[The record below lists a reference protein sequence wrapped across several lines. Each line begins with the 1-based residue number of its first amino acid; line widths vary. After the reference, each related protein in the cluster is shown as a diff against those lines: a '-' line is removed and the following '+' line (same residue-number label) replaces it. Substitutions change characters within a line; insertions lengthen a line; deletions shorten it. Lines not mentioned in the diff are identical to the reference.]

1 VKENFLS
8 TPALS
13 VDHAI
18 AALPAMKLFIGGQW
32 VDSDSKDL
40 IHVINP
46 ATGKCLAS
54 IPHASANDVAKAVE
68 SARKAW
74 DGWRLTPPFERAAAC
89 HRIADRILAHKEEI
103 AAIVTLEQGKPYH
116 AEALPEVEETAENF
130 RIAAEDVKRLETPII
145 PARDPN
151 KRLFTFKVAIGTW
164 AIITPWNFPTVI
176 PSEYFGPGLAAGN
189 TIIFKPAEQTPLAG
203 FMLTQCIEEADLPS
217 GVFNLVSGDGA
228 TTGDALVTH
237 PGIDGIG
244 LTGETTTGDTI
255 QRRAGVKKLL
265 MELGGN
271 GPQIVLED
279 ADLTRA
285 ARAAA
290 FGAYFNAGQVCCATE
305 RVLVDRRVHKD
316 FLDLLITE
324 AKNIQVG
331 DPFHPDV
338 KMGPMN
344 NNAVLEKTERH
355 LGDALQ
361 KGARVVFG
369 GKRADGH
376 ATNMFFE
383 PTVIDNV
390 TADTLLNKEETFG
403 PVVPVITVSDY
414 DQAIELANGTGYGL
428 QMAVFTRDID
438 KAFYFADRLRTGNVV
453 INDTTD
459 YWEAH
464 EPFGGGGGTRSGYG
478 RLGGRF
484 TFDDMTHLKTV
495 ALHINNPR

>member
-1 VKENFLS
+1 MS
-8 TPALS
+8 SPAMQPEQ
-13 VDHAI
+13 VI
-18 AALPAMKLFIGGQW
+18 ATLPPMKLFIGGKW
-32 VDSDSKDL
+32 VDSDSKEQID
-40 IHVINP
+40 VVSP
-46 ATGKCLAS
+46 ATGKLLAR
-54 IPHASANDVAKAVE
+54 IPHASTSDVARAVE
-68 SARKAW
+68 SARTAW
-74 DGWRLTPPFERAAAC
+74 DGWRMTAPFERAAAC
-89 HRIADRILAHKEEI
+89 HRIADRIMARKEQI
-103 AAIVTLEQGKPYH
+103 AAVISLEQGKPYF

-164 AIITPWNFPTVI
+164 GIITPWNFPTVI

-189 TIIFKPAEQTPLAG
+189 TIVFKPAEQTPLAAF
-203 FMLTQCIEEADLPS
+203 FMTQCIEEAGLPP
-217 GVFNLVSGDGA
+217 GVFNLITGDGP
-228 TTGDALVTH
+228 TTGDALVSH
-237 PGIDGIG
+237 PGIDAIG

-279 ADLTRA
+279 ADLPRA

-305 RVLVDRRVHKD
+305 RVLVDKRVHKD
-316 FLDLLITE
+316 FLDLVIQE
-324 AKNIQVG
+324 AKNIRVG
-331 DPFHPDV
+331 DPLLQGV
-338 KMGPMN
+338 TMGPMN
-344 NNAVLEKTERH
+344 NTPVLEKTERH
-355 LGDALQ
+355 LADAVQ

-369 GKRADGH
+369 GKRAAGQ
-376 ATNMFFE
+376 ATKMYFE

-390 TADTLLNKEETFG
+390 STTMLLNKEETFG
-403 PVVPVITVSDY
+403 PVVPVITVSAY
-414 DQAIELANGTGYGL
+414 DEAIALANGTGYGL

-438 KAFYFADRLRTGNVV
+438 KAFYFAERLRSGNVV

-484 TFDDMTHLKTV
+484 TFEDMTHLKTV
-495 ALHINNPR
+495 ALHVNPLK

>member
-1 VKENFLS
+1 MSSAAMQPEQV
-8 TPALS
+8 
-13 VDHAI
+13 I
-18 AALPAMKLFIGGQW
+18 ATLPPMKLFIGGKW
-32 VDSDSKDL
+32 VESDSKEQID
-40 IHVINP
+40 VISP
-46 ATGKCLAS
+46 ATGKLLAR
-54 IPHASANDVAKAVE
+54 IPHASTSDVARAVE
-68 SARKAW
+68 SGRAAW
-74 DGWRLTPPFERAAAC
+74 DGWRMTAPFERAAAC
-89 HRIADRILAHKEEI
+89 HRIADRIMARKEQI
-103 AAIVTLEQGKPYH
+103 AAVISLEQGKPYF

-164 AIITPWNFPTVI
+164 GIITPWNFPTVI

-189 TIIFKPAEQTPLAG
+189 TIVFKPAEQTPLAAF
-203 FMLTQCIEEADLPS
+203 FMTQCIEEAGLPP
-217 GVFNLVSGDGA
+217 GVFNLITGDGP
-228 TTGDALVTH
+228 TTGDALVSH
-237 PGIDGIG
+237 PGIDAIG

-279 ADLTRA
+279 ADLPRA

-305 RVLVDRRVHKD
+305 RVLVDKRVHKD
-316 FLDLLITE
+316 FLDLVIQE
-324 AKNIQVG
+324 AKNIRVG
-331 DPFHPDV
+331 DPLLQGV
-338 KMGPMN
+338 TMGPMN
-344 NNAVLEKTERH
+344 NTPVLEKTERH
-355 LGDALQ
+355 LADAVQ

-369 GKRADGH
+369 GKRAANQ
-376 ATNMFFE
+376 ATKMYFE
-383 PTVIDNV
+383 PTVIDGV
-390 TADTLLNKEETFG
+390 STTMLLNKEETFG
-403 PVVPVITVSDY
+403 PVVPVITVSEY
-414 DQAIELANGTGYGL
+414 DEAIALANGTGYGL

-438 KAFYFADRLRTGNVV
+438 KAFYFAERLRSGNVV

-484 TFDDMTHLKTV
+484 TFEDMTHLKTV
-495 ALHINNPR
+495 ALHVNPLK

>member
-1 VKENFLS
+1 MSSAAMQPEQV
-8 TPALS
+8 
-13 VDHAI
+13 I
-18 AALPAMKLFIGGQW
+18 ATLPPMKLFIGGKW
-32 VDSDSKDL
+32 VESDSKEQID
-40 IHVINP
+40 VVSP
-46 ATGKCLAS
+46 ATGKLLAR
-54 IPHASANDVAKAVE
+54 IPHASTSDVARAVE
-68 SARKAW
+68 SARAAW
-74 DGWRLTPPFERAAAC
+74 DGWRMTAPFERAAAC
-89 HRIADRILAHKEEI
+89 HRIADRIMARKEQI
-103 AAIVTLEQGKPYH
+103 AAVISLEQGKPYF

-164 AIITPWNFPTVI
+164 GIITPWNFPTVI

-189 TIIFKPAEQTPLAG
+189 TIVFKPAEQTPLAAF
-203 FMLTQCIEEADLPS
+203 FMTQCIEEAGLPP
-217 GVFNLVSGDGA
+217 GVFNLITGDGP
-228 TTGDALVTH
+228 TTGDALVSH
-237 PGIDGIG
+237 PGIDAIG

-279 ADLTRA
+279 ADLPRA

-305 RVLVDRRVHKD
+305 RVLVDKRVHKD
-316 FLDLLITE
+316 FLELVIQE
-324 AKNIQVG
+324 AKNIRVG
-331 DPFHPDV
+331 DPLLQGV
-338 KMGPMN
+338 TMGPMN
-344 NNAVLEKTERH
+344 NTPVLEKTERH
-355 LGDALQ
+355 LADAVQ

-369 GKRADGH
+369 GKRAANQ
-376 ATNMFFE
+376 ATKMYFE

-390 TADTLLNKEETFG
+390 STTMLLNKEETFG
-403 PVVPVITVSDY
+403 PVVPVITVTEY
-414 DQAIELANGTGYGL
+414 DEAIALANGTGYGL

-438 KAFYFADRLRTGNVV
+438 KAFYFAERLRSGNVV

-484 TFDDMTHLKTV
+484 TFEDMTHLKTV
-495 ALHINNPR
+495 ALHVNPLK

>member
-1 VKENFLS
+1 MS
-8 TPALS
+8 SPALQPEQ
-13 VDHAI
+13 VI
-18 AALPAMKLFIGGQW
+18 ATLPPMKLFIGGKW
-32 VDSDSKDL
+32 VDSDSKEQID
-40 IHVINP
+40 VISP
-46 ATGKCLAS
+46 ATGKLLAR
-54 IPHASANDVAKAVE
+54 IPHASTSDVARAVE
-68 SARKAW
+68 SARAAW
-74 DGWRLTPPFERAAAC
+74 DGWRMTAPFERAAAC
-89 HRIADRILAHKEEI
+89 HRIADRIMARKEQI
-103 AAIVTLEQGKPYH
+103 AAVISLEQGKPYF

-164 AIITPWNFPTVI
+164 GIITPWNFPTVI

-189 TIIFKPAEQTPLAG
+189 TIVFKPAEQTPLAAF
-203 FMLTQCIEEADLPS
+203 FMTQCIEEAGLPA
-217 GVFNLVSGDGA
+217 GVFNLITGDGP
-228 TTGDALVTH
+228 TTGDALVSH
-237 PGIDGIG
+237 PGIDAIG

-279 ADLTRA
+279 ADLPRA

-305 RVLVDRRVHKD
+305 RVLVDKRVHKD
-316 FLDLLITE
+316 FLDLVIQE
-324 AKNIQVG
+324 AKNIRVG
-331 DPFHPDV
+331 DPLQHGV
-338 KMGPMN
+338 TMGPMN
-344 NNAVLEKTERH
+344 NMPVLEKTERH
-355 LGDALQ
+355 LADAVQ

-369 GKRADGH
+369 GKRAAGQ
-376 ATNMFFE
+376 ATKMFFK
-383 PTVIDNV
+383 PTVIDGV
-390 TADTLLNKEETFG
+390 STTMLLNKEETFG
-403 PVVPVITVSDY
+403 PVVPVITVSEY
-414 DQAIELANGTGYGL
+414 DEAIALANGTGYGL

-438 KAFYFADRLRTGNVV
+438 KAFYFAERLRSGNVV

-484 TFDDMTHLKTV
+484 TFEDMTHLKTV
-495 ALHINNPR
+495 ALHVNPLK

>member
-1 VKENFLS
+1 MS
-8 TPALS
+8 SPAVQLDQ
-13 VDHAI
+13 VL
-18 AALPAMKLFIGGQW
+18 AALPQMKLFIDGRW
-32 VDSDSKDL
+32 VESDSKEQL
-40 IHVINP
+40 EVVSP
-46 ATGKCLAS
+46 ATGKLLAK
-54 IPHASANDVAKAVE
+54 IPNASAGDVGRAVE

-89 HRIADRILAHKEEI
+89 HRVAERILARKEEI
-103 AAIVTLEQGKPYH
+103 AVIISLEQGKPYFS
-116 AEALPEVEETAENF
+116 EALPEVEETAENF

-145 PARDPN
+145 PSRDPH

-164 AIITPWNFPTVI
+164 GIITPWNFPTVI

-189 TIIFKPAEQTPLAG
+189 TIVFKPAEQTPLAG
-203 FMLTQCIEEADLPS
+203 FLLAQCIAEAELPP
-217 GVFNLVSGDGA
+217 GVFNLVSGNGPS
-228 TTGDALVTH
+228 TGDALVTH

-244 LTGETTTGDTI
+244 LTGETNTGDTI

-279 ADLTRA
+279 ADLVRA
-285 ARAAA
+285 AKAAA

-305 RVLVDRRVHKD
+305 RVLVDRRVSKD
-316 FLDLLITE
+316 FLDLVIQE
-324 AKNIQVG
+324 ARNILVG
-331 DPFHPDV
+331 DPLLPEV

-344 NNAVLEKTERH
+344 NVAVLEKTERH
-355 LGDALQ
+355 LADALQ

-369 GKRADGH
+369 GKRVAGQ

-383 PTVIDNV
+383 PTVVDNV
-390 TADTLLNKEETFG
+390 TPETLLNKEETFG
-403 PVVPVITVSDY
+403 PVVPVITVEDY

-428 QMAVFTRDID
+428 QMAIFTRDID
-438 KAFYFADRLRTGNVV
+438 KAFYFADRLRSGNIV

-495 ALHINNPR
+495 ALHINNLK